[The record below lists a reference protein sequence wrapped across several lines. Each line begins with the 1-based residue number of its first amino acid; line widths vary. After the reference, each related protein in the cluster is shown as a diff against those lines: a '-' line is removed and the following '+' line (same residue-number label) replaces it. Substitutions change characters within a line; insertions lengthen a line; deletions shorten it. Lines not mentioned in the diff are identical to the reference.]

1 MFLSKGE
8 SFKKYFHDN
17 SKVNWIYLAREF
29 ETFSRYKKIYNQI
42 RFIDEQ
48 GKEKIRVDYNDG
60 VPAILPR
67 SKLQNKSSRYYFKK
81 SIKLNNY
88 EVYVSPLDLNI
99 ENDLVEIPYNPMIR
113 FATPI
118 FDGYGKKRGI
128 LVLNYSANELLN
140 KLRDI
145 LSFGKGEAMMLNNQG
160 YWLISEHIDK
170 QWGFMLDKPD
180 ERFATSYPDQWQEIS
195 RNKKGEF
202 KSMLKTFI
210 YTTAYPLKDA
220 LEFTQ
225 HQSEFLHGH
234 ELSPRIPLPKG
245 HKADDYYWKLL
256 FVMDAATF
264 QFIYNERLKHFF
276 SLLLLLSLASV
287 LITLL
292 FVRLAKHDHLIS
304 QKLKKLA
311 TTDYLTGAYSRGEL
325 FNIGHTEFSRVKR
338 YNRDLSVIMIDADYF
353 KEINDNYGHHA
364 GDIAL
369 KELAKITQNN
379 IREQDSLGRFG
390 GEEFVILMPEETSNG
405 AIELAQR
412 IRKNIENNHISYDNQ
427 FFQFTISIGISVYKN
442 TDKRLEDIIQRAD
455 KALYQAK
462 EQGRNKVVLYE

>member
-1 MFLSKGE
+1 MLYSNNSYCWISFCIPCLPILSLRKKILTVSNQEVLEQVRQITTSLFQQKISDLMFLSKGE

-160 YWLISEHIDK
+160 YWLISEHI
-170 QWGFMLDKPD
+170 
-180 ERFATSYPDQWQEIS
+180 
-195 RNKKGEF
+195 
-202 KSMLKTFI
+202 
-210 YTTAYPLKDA
+210 
-220 LEFTQ
+220 
-225 HQSEFLHGH
+225 
-234 ELSPRIPLPKG
+234 
-245 HKADDYYWKLL
+245 
-256 FVMDAATF
+256 
-264 QFIYNERLKHFF
+264 
-276 SLLLLLSLASV
+276 
-287 LITLL
+287 
-292 FVRLAKHDHLIS
+292 
-304 QKLKKLA
+304 
-311 TTDYLTGAYSRGEL
+311 
-325 FNIGHTEFSRVKR
+325 
-338 YNRDLSVIMIDADYF
+338 
-353 KEINDNYGHHA
+353 
-364 GDIAL
+364 
-369 KELAKITQNN
+369 
-379 IREQDSLGRFG
+379 
-390 GEEFVILMPEETSNG
+390 
-405 AIELAQR
+405 
-412 IRKNIENNHISYDNQ
+412 
-427 FFQFTISIGISVYKN
+427 
-442 TDKRLEDIIQRAD
+442 
-455 KALYQAK
+455 
-462 EQGRNKVVLYE
+462 